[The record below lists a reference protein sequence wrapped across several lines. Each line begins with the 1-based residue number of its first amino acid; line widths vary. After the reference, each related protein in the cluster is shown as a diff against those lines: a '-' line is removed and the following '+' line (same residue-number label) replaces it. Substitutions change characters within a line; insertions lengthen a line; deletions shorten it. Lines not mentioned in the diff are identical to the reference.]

1 MCDAGWSL
9 FWLGFFEIMRSI
21 NLCIQVGRVMNR
33 RTGSEIIGSN
43 TMLRIYIY
51 ICVYIY
57 IYRERERERDWIVCI
72 LILKARICVKTQEL
86 FRPLN

>member
-51 ICVYIY
+51 MYIYIY
-57 IYRERERERDWIVCI
+57 IYRERERERERLDSLYINIESSNLCENTRAI
-72 LILKARICVKTQEL
+72 
-86 FRPLN
+86 